1 MDDNH
6 DIVMTPA
13 QPAIPR
19 TTATIA
25 RMNDSNEPIEPN
37 DLSSF
42 PSIFVYPLMDDEG
55 GTGDG
60 AGDGTGDGAGDGAG
74 GDGAGDGAAGGVDK
88 IPQDYYQYMADCIIK
103 NNRNNHSN
111 VIISHF
117 PIRKIHGVNV
127 IVNLIGSIRRGVYR
141 NQFDGDT
148 YDGSIRDVKLAISM
162 DGGSELPLFKNL
174 LVSEIIKGRCRSW
187 NTDIIIKALK
197 QMTLVMQNLRIGL
210 DGRFV
215 YSKNEIRQD
224 VYDLF
229 CKSATHI
236 ETIFDECSVCY
247 ETTGMIAPC
256 CKKSL
261 CPKCM
266 SNLTRCPC
274 CRRSLYVEDDD
285 NEDYDD

>member
-6 DIVMTPA
+6 DIVITPA

-19 TTATIA
+19 ITATMA

-42 PSIFVYPLMDDEG
+42 PSIFVYPLMDDEEAG
-55 GTGDG
+55 GGAGGG
-60 AGDGTGDGAGDGAG
+60 AGDE
-74 GDGAGDGAAGGVDK
+74 GVDK
-88 IPQDYYQYMADCIIK
+88 IPQDYYQYMADCIIN

-127 IVNLIGSIRRGVYR
+127 IVNLIGSIRRGVYKNR
-141 NQFDGDT
+141 ININGETFGDT
-148 YDGSIRDVKLAISM
+148 YEGSIRDVKLAISM